1 MIFKETIKNFDLS
14 KKTALITGAGGLL
27 GFEHAF
33 ALLDIGSNVIL
44 TDISE
49 KKLDL
54 TKKRLQIN
62 YIKNACPF
70 LSKKKITDTLYF
82 PYPVPVSIESSK
94 KMLIE

>member
-49 KKLDL
+49 K
-54 TKKRLQIN
+54 N
-62 YIKNACPF
+62 
-70 LSKKKITDTLYF
+70 
-82 PYPVPVSIESSK
+82 
-94 KMLIE
+94 